1 MIIFCGAIPIFLQ
14 WLVFCFAKQSWRLS
28 QNQELLCA
36 RVLMEKYCP
45 KGDLLKAGPK
55 LGSSFAWHSIVAG
68 LQTFKQAHI
77 WRVESGSRMGIS
89 LDCNNPTH
97 IMLEYGA

>member
-1 MIIFCGAIPIFLQ
+1 LWGDTDIFTMASVLFCETK
-14 WLVFCFAKQSWRLS
+14 LVS
-28 QNQELLCA
+28 QNQ
-36 RVLMEKYCP
+36 
-45 KGDLLKAGPK
+45 GDLLKAGPK